1 MTISIHTK
9 LINKQSSFD
18 SQFSPIRQSIQK
30 HDISHDH
37 IFNKDDVIK
46 IFVGTQVEQML
57 VVKVLEY
64 SIMKHTKRRVE
75 VIPLCNAEIEI
86 PMPKKQ
92 DNQPRT
98 PFSFQRFLIP
108 QLCNYQGK
116 AIYVDSDM
124 QVFKDINILWGL
136 PMGNNDLLSATLRSD
151 KARTPQ
157 YSVMLLDC
165 EKLKWDIQDIVSKLD
180 NGTLTYKSLMEKM
193 IVAKNPDA
201 SISCTWNSLEYFERD
216 KTGLLHYTDMNKQP
230 WVSTKNPLAYIWVK
244 ALKDAIDDGFIDERL
259 LDEHRKLGW
268 VRPSLVYQ
276 IENNI
281 VSLKKLS
288 KRALD
293 LDKDFIFPWVQD

>member
-1 MTISIHTK
+1 
-9 LINKQSSFD
+9 
-18 SQFSPIRQSIQK
+18 
-30 HDISHDH
+30 
-37 IFNKDDVIK
+37 
-46 IFVGTQVEQML
+46 
-57 VVKVLEY
+57 
-64 SIMKHTKRRVE
+64 
-75 VIPLCNAEIEI
+75 
-86 PMPKKQ
+86 
-92 DNQPRT
+92 
-98 PFSFQRFLIP
+98 
-108 QLCNYQGK
+108 
-116 AIYVDSDM
+116 
-124 QVFKDINILWGL
+124 
-136 PMGNNDLLSATLRSD
+136 
-151 KARTPQ
+151 
-157 YSVMLLDC
+157 MLLDC